1 MIRIYEWV
9 NALVAIDIE
18 LEELEISITLNS
30 NELERWENYSF
41 KDGDLAKQ
49 QTFLTALQKQ
59 ARLKEVISSLGSR
72 KEQLEQQRKEIVDTI
87 EKFKGLEQRILKM
100 KYVEGMKLEA
110 IAESTGYSYQYIKNK
125 HAELMRIIR
134 FSKKV

>member
-9 NALVAIDIE
+9 NTLLAIDIE
-18 LEELEISITLNS
+18 LEELQISITLNL

-59 ARLKEVISSLGSR
+59 ARLKEVISSLVSR
-72 KEQLEQQRKEIVDTI
+72 QEQLEQQRKEIVDTI

>member
-9 NALVAIDIE
+9 NTLLAIDIE
-18 LEELEISITLNS
+18 LEELQISITLNS

-59 ARLKEVISSLGSR
+59 ARLKEVISSLASR
-72 KEQLEQQRKEIVDTI
+72 REQLEQQRKEIVDTI

-125 HAELMRIIR
+125 HAELMRIIK

>member
-1 MIRIYEWV
+1 M
-9 NALVAIDIE
+9 LAIDIE
-18 LEELEISITLNS
+18 LEELQISITLNS

-59 ARLKEVISSLGSR
+59 ARLKEVISSLVSR
-72 KEQLEQQRKEIVDTI
+72 QEQLEQQRKEIVDTI

>member
-9 NALVAIDIE
+9 NTLVAIDIE

-59 ARLKEVISSLGSR
+59 ARLKEVISSLESR

>member
-9 NALVAIDIE
+9 NTLLAIDIE
-18 LEELEISITLNS
+18 LEELQISITLNS

-59 ARLKEVISSLGSR
+59 ARLKEVISSLVSR
-72 KEQLEQQRKEIVDTI
+72 QEQLEQQRKEIVDTI

>member
-1 MIRIYEWV
+1 M
-9 NALVAIDIE
+9 AIDIE
-18 LEELEISITLNS
+18 LEELEISITLSS

-59 ARLKEVISSLGSR
+59 TRLKEVISSLVSR
-72 KEQLEQQRKEIVDTI
+72 QEQLEQQRKEIVDTI
-87 EKFKGLEQRILKM
+87 EKFRGLEQRILKM

-110 IAESTGYSYQYIKNK
+110 IAEETGYSYQYIKNK

>member
-9 NALVAIDIE
+9 NTLIEIDIE
-18 LEELEISITLNS
+18 LEELEISITLSS

-59 ARLKEVISSLGSR
+59 TRLKEVISSLVSR
-72 KEQLEQQRKEIVDTI
+72 QEHLEQQRKEIVDTI

-110 IAESTGYSYQYIKNK
+110 IAEETGYSYQYIKNK